1 MLPQLLNRKT
11 RSGIVITS
19 SSASV
24 LPLPAMALYSAT
36 KVYEKYLAEALNF
49 ELKEKVDVIS
59 YEPGM
64 VCSNMTKLSE
74 ENSKTITAKR
84 AAEVCFRDLG
94 ISPATHGAF
103 RHDKETFML
112 NLTPKSWF
120 YKMMVG
126 FAPMHK
132 KAMEEKY
139 GKKEAD
145 KANEG
150 KN

>member
-64 VCSNMTKLSE
+64 VCSNMTKEIE
-74 ENSKTITAKR
+74 ENFRTITAKR

-94 ISPATHGAF
+94 ISPSTHGAF
-103 RHDKETFML
+103 RHDREIFML
-112 NLTPKSWF
+112 NVFPKSWF

-126 FAPMHK
+126 FARDGSHK
-132 KAMEEKY
+132 KHVVE
-139 GKKEAD
+139 
-145 KANEG
+145 
-150 KN
+150 